1 MLILPAID
9 LRHGKVVRLLK
20 GDFDKETKYSDNP
33 VEMAKKWANQGAG
46 MLHVVD
52 LDGALEGKPIN
63 LSVVKE
69 IAREIDIPIEVGG
82 GIRNLEDISAV
93 LGSGVKRVIL
103 STTACENQELLKE
116 AVKTFGESIVIGIDV
131 KKGAVMKRAW
141 VEPAGIDAIKLT
153 LELQKIGI
161 KRIIYTN
168 IEADGTLS
176 GIKFE
181 NIRNFVEKTSVLVT
195 ASGGVSTIDD
205 IKQLK
210 TLEDQ
215 GLEAAIIGKAL
226 YDNHLSLKEAIEAAK

>member
-1 MLILPAID
+1 MIILPAID
-9 LRHGKVVRLLK
+9 LRHGKVVRLIK
-20 GDFDKETKYSDNP
+20 GDFDKETKYSDDP
-33 VEMAKKWANQGAG
+33 VEMAKKWANQGAE

-63 LSVVKE
+63 LSIIKE
-69 IAREIDIPIEVGG
+69 IASEIDIPIEVGG
-82 GIRNLEDISAV
+82 GIRNLEDINAV
-93 LGSGVKRVIL
+93 LDSRVKRVIL
-103 STTACENQELLKE
+103 STAACENQELLKE
-116 AVKTFGESIVIGIDV
+116 AVETFGESIVIGIDAKNGV
-131 KKGAVMKRAW
+131 VMKRGWIKSA
-141 VEPAGIDAIKLT
+141 EIDAIELT

-176 GIKFE
+176 GIRFDNIKKF
-181 NIRNFVEKTSVLVT
+181 IEKTNVRVT
-195 ASGGVSTIDD
+195 ASGGVSTIND

-210 TLEDQ
+210 TLENQ

>member
-93 LGSGVKRVIL
+93 LDSGVKRVIL